1 MTHRAFTLLE
11 MMLVLVILA
20 LVSTLAIPTLRS
32 VPLGTRGSQ
41 LVRVRSESIRSGRGT
56 RLLDSAAFQRPI
68 YASPDGVVLSVKSP
82 SKDGSSVPPCG
93 REDRRRGPHP
103 SPAGR

>member
-1 MTHRAFTLLE
+1 MTRRAFTLLE

-68 YASPDGVVLSVKSP
+68 YASPDGVVLI
-82 SKDGSSVPPCG
+82 DSSDDNAKVAVRPP
-93 REDRRRGPHP
+93 RRDR
-103 SPAGR
+103 